1 MSEIKGDAEEQ
12 KTLKVTWVSYVAL
25 LFAIIFFSGLFAAQK
40 GAISALDF
48 NTVAGKFGVIKEFGK
63 NFMGSTGT
71 GARAGFLFA
80 LSLIPVTMLA
90 MGVVEI
96 IDQLGGLRAA
106 QKLLTPLLRPL
117 MGLPGAAGLAL
128 ITSMQS
134 SDAGAGLTRGLKDA
148 DIINEKERIIFAQ
161 FQLSGGGLIT
171 NYLSSGAVLFAFLT
185 VPSIIPLA
193 LIFAFKIIGANIT
206 RIYINKIE
214 KDL

>member
-1 MSEIKGDAEEQ
+1 MTEQEE
-12 KTLKVTWVSYVAL
+12 KKDSSKNSGITWVSYAAL
-25 LFAIIFFSGLFAAQK
+25 LFAIIFFSGIFAARK
-40 GAISALDF
+40 GAIAALDF
-48 NTVAGKFGVIKEFGK
+48 NTIAGNFGVIKEFGK
-63 NFMGSTGT
+63 NFMGSAGS

-134 SDAGAGLTRGLKDA
+134 SDAGAGLTRGLRDSG
-148 DIINEKERIIFAQ
+148 IITEKERVIFAQ

-193 LIFAFKIIGANIT
+193 LIFIFKIIGANIT
-206 RIYINKIE
+206 RLYIHKFE

>member
-1 MSEIKGDAEEQ
+1 MPEIKEEAEREQ
-12 KTLKVTWVSYVAL
+12 DKKITWISYVAL
-25 LFAIIFFSGLFAAQK
+25 LFAIIFFSGIFAAHK

-48 NTVAGKFGVIKEFGK
+48 NTIAGKFGVIKEFGK
-63 NFMGSTGT
+63 TFLGSAGT

-106 QKLLTPLLRPL
+106 QKLLTPLLKPL
-117 MGLPGAAGLAL
+117 MGLPGATGLAL

-148 DIINEKERIIFAQ
+148 GIINDKERIIFAQ

-193 LIFAFKIIGANIT
+193 LIFAFKIIGANMT
-206 RIYINKIE
+206 RVYLNKME

>member
-1 MSEIKGDAEEQ
+1 MTEQEE
-12 KTLKVTWVSYVAL
+12 KKDSSKNSGITWVSYAAL
-25 LFAIIFFSGLFAAQK
+25 LFAIIFFSGIFAARK
-40 GAISALDF
+40 GAIAALDF
-48 NTVAGKFGVIKEFGK
+48 NTIAGNFGVIKEFGK
-63 NFMGSTGT
+63 NFMGSAGS

-134 SDAGAGLTRGLKDA
+134 SDAGAGLTRGLRDSE
-148 DIINEKERIIFAQ
+148 IITEKERVIFAQ

-193 LIFAFKIIGANIT
+193 LIFIFKIIGANLT
-206 RIYINKIE
+206 RLYIHKFE